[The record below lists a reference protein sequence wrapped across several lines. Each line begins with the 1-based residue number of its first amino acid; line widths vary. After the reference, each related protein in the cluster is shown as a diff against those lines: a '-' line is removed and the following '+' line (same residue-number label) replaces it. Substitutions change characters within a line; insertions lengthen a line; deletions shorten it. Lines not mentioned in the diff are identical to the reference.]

1 MIQARSLR
9 FRMMV
14 LFCVVVGVLLAA
26 SHLAFYI
33 VLKREIQTQ
42 LDRQLIETSSPV
54 AADLAA
60 DPDESDVTE
69 LNIPDEY
76 FEILDPSG
84 RVTVHSRNL
93 RPGLLALPALPAN
106 LSQVAFKSFEDGE
119 HGRLRLVLIPFR
131 NRTGAHVLALAV
143 PTRDADQALLTFRHM
158 IFVLFPLSL
167 LLTAAVSAW
176 YVGRSL
182 HPVAE
187 LTRQAREMVGRAADG
202 NRREPWRPLGVLNPH
217 DELGRL
223 AETFNDLFASLD
235 SVLRQLRQFVSD
247 ASHELRTPLSV
258 LRGETE
264 LMLSEPQS
272 AEEYQK
278 ALRSIEEELK
288 KLSRIVEGL
297 FTLAMADAGQLRLAR
312 EPLYLNE
319 VLEESCALATPLAR
333 SKGIVIDRDLK
344 EELSSRGDETFL
356 RQLFLIFLDNAIK
369 YSPPHSRV
377 CVHLEV
383 SDSMARAEFQDEG
396 MGISD
401 EHLPHI
407 FERFYRAA
415 PPSSEGVQSGGL
427 GLAIAQAIVRAEGGS
442 IHCQT
447 TPERGTTFTINLPVR
462 TCQSIP
468 TAQAK

>member
-1 MIQARSLR
+1 MIQVRSLR

-26 SHLAFYI
+26 SHLAFYM
-33 VLKREIQTQ
+33 VLKREIQIQ

-54 AADLAA
+54 VADLAA

-76 FEILDPSG
+76 FEVLDLSG
-84 RVTVHSRNL
+84 RVTANSRNL
-93 RPGLLALPALPAN
+93 MPGPLALPALPTN
-106 LSQVAFKSFEDGE
+106 LSQIAFKTIEESER
-119 HGRLRLVLIPFR
+119 GRLRLVLIPFR
-131 NRTGAHVLALAV
+131 NRTGAHVLVLAV
-143 PTRDADQALLTFRHM
+143 PTRDADQALITFRHM

-182 HPVAE
+182 RPVAE
-187 LTRQAREMVGRAADG
+187 LTQQAREMVGRTADG
-202 NRREPWRPLGVLNPH
+202 IRREPWRPLGVSNPH

-235 SVLRQLRQFVSD
+235 SALRQLRQFVSD

-264 LMLSEPQS
+264 LMLSEPRS

-297 FTLAMADAGQLRLAR
+297 FTLAMADAGQLRLAK

-333 SKGIVIDRDLK
+333 VKGIVIDRDLK
-344 EELSSRGDETFL
+344 EEVFNIGDEPFL
-356 RQLFLIFLDNAIK
+356 RQLFLIFLDNAVK

-377 CVHLEV
+377 CVGLEV
-383 SDSMARAEFQDEG
+383 SNGMARSEFQDQG

-407 FERFYRAA
+407 FERFYRGA
-415 PPSSEGVQSGGL
+415 PHHSEEVQSGGL

-442 IHCQT
+442 INCQT
-447 TPERGTTFTINLPVR
+447 TPGKGTTFTINLPLR
-462 TCQSIP
+462 TRQSVP
-468 TAQAK
+468 VTRAK